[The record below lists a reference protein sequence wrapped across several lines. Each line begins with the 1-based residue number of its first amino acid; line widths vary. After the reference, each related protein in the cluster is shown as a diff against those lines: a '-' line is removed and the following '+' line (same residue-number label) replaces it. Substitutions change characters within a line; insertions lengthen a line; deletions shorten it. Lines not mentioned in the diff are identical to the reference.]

1 MPSLIVYPKQH
12 VQSPAEMD
20 PAGLIHLF
28 SHTYSYILNKEG
40 IGREEFGKEWGED
53 KEGEK

>member
-12 VQSPAEMD
+12 VPSPAEMD